1 MQRAGI
7 ELGLN
12 PGASIAVQGDDAS
25 PAFLLRAPVKAAAL
39 SMVLVQASNFPA
51 AHAFLCSTLVDGRRD
66 APLSAQ
72 GADELLRIGLF
83 APRDALPQAVSYPF
97 TTLEASAAAR
107 ARSQSE
113 VEALSTDPAR
123 AIRLHLPDDWRDLQL
138 HFVPHHHGSVWAPVI
153 KPSIVASGNDCVVA
167 AAGREPA
174 SATELDSAAT
184 REQFSRDGFAT
195 LQDLL
200 PAVHVQALGQYF
212 RELAAEGYLAR
223 DDGGGTRRFMAHNH
237 PVANFWHQQL
247 NERVAQLA
255 GRRTKP
261 SYSFVS
267 VYDQGG
273 DLSWHTDR
281 PPCEYT
287 ITLLIDYA
295 PLDQDHRS
303 PWALKIRGRD
313 GRLHAVHQCLGEALI
328 FKGRELQH
336 SRDVL
341 PGGHRSTSILFHF
354 VDDDYHGVMQ

>member
-7 ELGLN
+7 ELALN
-12 PGASIAVQGDDAS
+12 PGASIAVQGEDAS
-25 PAFLLRAPVKAAAL
+25 PAFLVRAPVKAAAL

-51 AHAFLCSTLVDGRRD
+51 AHAFLCSTLVDGRSD

-83 APRDALPQAVSYPF
+83 APRDALPQAVSYPLP
-97 TTLEASAAAR
+97 TLEASAAAQ
-107 ARSQSE
+107 ARCQSE

-123 AIRLHLPDDWRDLQL
+123 AIQLHLPDDWREQEL

-153 KPSIVASGNDCVVA
+153 KPSFGASGNGCVA
-167 AAGREPA
+167 MATGREPA
-174 SATELDSAAT
+174 LPLDSAAT
-184 REQFSRDGFAT
+184 HEQFTRDGFTT

-212 RELAAEGYLAR
+212 RELAAEGFLAR
-223 DDGGGTRRFMAHNH
+223 DADGSTRRFMAHND

-295 PLDQDHRS
+295 PLDHEQRS

-328 FKGRELQH
+328 FKGRELKH
-336 SRDVL
+336 SRDLL
-341 PGGHRSTSILFHF
+341 PCGHRSTSILFHF

>member
-7 ELGLN
+7 ELALN

-25 PAFLLRAPVKAAAL
+25 PAFLVRAPVKAAAL

-51 AHAFLCSTLVDGRRD
+51 AHAFLCSTLVDGRSD

-83 APRDALPQAVSYPF
+83 APRDALPQAVSYPLA
-97 TTLEASAAAR
+97 TLEASAAAQ

-123 AIRLHLPDDWRDLQL
+123 AIRLQLPDDWRDLQL

-184 REQFSRDGFAT
+184 REQFCREGFAT

-273 DLSWHTDR
+273 DLTWHTDR

>member
-7 ELGLN
+7 ELALN
-12 PGASIAVQGDDAS
+12 PGASIAVQGEDAS
-25 PAFLLRAPVKAAAL
+25 PAFLVRAPVKAAAL

-51 AHAFLCSTLVDGRRD
+51 AHAFLCSTLVDGRSD

-83 APRDALPQAVSYPF
+83 APRDALPQAVSYPLP
-97 TTLEASAAAR
+97 TLEASAAAQ
-107 ARSQSE
+107 ARCQSE

-123 AIRLHLPDDWRDLQL
+123 AIQLHLPDDWREQEL

-153 KPSIVASGNDCVVA
+153 KPSFGASGNGCVA
-167 AAGREPA
+167 MATGREPA
-174 SATELDSAAT
+174 LPLDSAAT
-184 REQFSRDGFAT
+184 HEQFTRDGFTT

-212 RELAAEGYLAR
+212 RELAAEGFLAR
-223 DDGGGTRRFMAHNH
+223 DADGSTRRFMAHND

-287 ITLLIDYA
+287 ITLLID
-295 PLDQDHRS
+295 
-303 PWALKIRGRD
+303 
-313 GRLHAVHQCLGEALI
+313 
-328 FKGRELQH
+328 
-336 SRDVL
+336 
-341 PGGHRSTSILFHF
+341 
-354 VDDDYHGVMQ
+354 